1 MSTVLVRRQQRRQA
15 PPTPKGEIL
24 LESPPELPEA
34 QSGGFQQVLMYVP
47 MIVMPVMM
55 GLMFLGGGARNPM
68 MMISSGG
75 MAIAMGVMMIG
86 QMGRGAGER
95 KFKLNGERRDYY
107 RYLSQARRKV
117 RRAAEQ
123 QREALEWNSP
133 PPESLWSLVMSARL
147 WERRPTDKDFG
158 NIRIGAGPQKLAV
171 QVVPPETKPIEDLEP
186 MTAGALRRF
195 VRAHST
201 VPNLPIAASMP
212 SFARIMPMGDPD
224 VIRGMVRAMIVQ
236 IATFHSPDDV
246 RISVCASRDAVPQW
260 DWVKW
265 LPHAMHPTENDAAGP
280 VRLIAPSLSML
291 EAMLAGELKDRPRFT
306 PGLSP
311 NDLPYHVIVV
321 DGGQVTPDSQIGADG
336 IEGVCVI
343 DIGGDSVNPTADN
356 TMLRLRVAADKMAML
371 RRDRTGKDV
380 PTMLGRPDQLT
391 VIQADGLAR
400 QLAPLRASAAAGGG
414 VEEMDVLS
422 ASTTL
427 TTLMQVGDP
436 RAIEPRTAWQP
447 RAPRNRLRVPVG
459 VDPDGRPVE
468 LDIKEAAQGGFGPHG
483 LCIGATGAGKS
494 EFLRTLVLG
503 LVMTHSSE
511 TLNFVL
517 VDFKGGATFLGMDG
531 LKHVSAIITNLE
543 DELPLVDRMYDALHG
558 EMVRR
563 QEWLR
568 AAGNY
573 ASLRD
578 YEKAREQGA
587 PLKPMPT
594 LFIVLDEFSELLSAK
609 PDFAELF
616 VMIGRL
622 GRSLGVHLLL
632 ASQRLEEGKLRGLDT
647 HLSYRIGLRT
657 FSAAESR
664 VVLGV
669 PDAYELPQAPGH
681 GYLKV
686 GTETMTRFR
695 AAYVSG
701 PYEPEPENGQRGQN
715 GQAAQRTAPP
725 QIVAFGPDYIRP
737 QQPQQPDQPQ
747 QQAKPADEGPKES
760 LFDLVVGRLVNAGPE
775 PHQIWLPPLDEPGTL
790 DQVLPNLQH
799 TEEFGFTTA
808 GWDGRGRLHAFAG
821 IVDRPFDQR
830 RDPMWLD
837 LSGAA
842 GHVGVAGQPQSGK
855 STALRTLITSLAL
868 MHTPQEVQFYCLDFG
883 GGSLAGLEGL
893 PHVGSVATRLD
904 PDRVRRTVAEV
915 SALIEARERYFT
927 ERNIEGIAA
936 YRRMRAAGEISGDGF
951 GDVFLVVDN
960 WLTVR
965 SEFEQVESAITDLA
979 ARGLGFGIH
988 IMAATNKWSEFR
1000 TTIRDLF
1007 GTRLELKL
1015 GDPYES
1021 EINRKMAVNV
1031 PEGRPGR
1038 GLSRESLHFL
1048 TSLPRIDGRATTED
1062 VADGMRQLVETVQ
1075 AGWRGRPG
1083 APPVRMLPDVLP
1095 AAQLPQAADTGKRI
1109 PIGIDEDT
1117 LSPVL
1122 LNMENDPHFVVV
1134 GDNECG
1140 KSNLL
1145 QLLVQSIK
1153 ARNTPNEARLIMVD
1167 YRRALLDV
1175 AEGDHVIG
1183 YAASSTAANGLL
1195 KDINGALVARLP
1207 PSDLTPEQLR
1217 NRSWWTGSDLYLVID
1232 DYDLVAT
1239 PSGNPIA
1246 QIAEL
1251 LPQARDIGL
1260 HVILSR
1266 SMGGAGRAMF
1276 DPVIQRMK
1284 DMASPALVMSGSK
1297 DEGAL
1302 FGDVRPKPLPQGRG
1316 MFVDRRTGKRLI
1328 QTAYVGDPDNRPQR

>member
-1 MSTVLVRRQQRRQA
+1 MSTILVRRPERRQA
-15 PPTPKGEIL
+15 PPEPKGEIL

-34 QSGGFQQVLMYVP
+34 QSAGFQQVLTFLP

-55 GLMFLGGGARNPM
+55 GLTFLGGGTRNPIM
-68 MMISSGG
+68 MVSSGG
-75 MAIAMGVMMIG
+75 MALAMGVMMIG
-86 QMGRGAGER
+86 QLGRGSGER
-95 KFKLNGERRDYY
+95 KSKLNAERRDYH
-107 RYLSQARRKV
+107 RYLGQVRGKV
-117 RRAAEQ
+117 RQAAEQ

-133 PPESLWSLVMSARL
+133 PPESLWSLVMSNRL
-147 WERRPTDKDFG
+147 WERRPADKDFG
-158 NIRIGAGPQKLAV
+158 NIRIGYGPQKLAV
-171 QVVPPETKPIEDLEP
+171 KVVPPETKPVEDLEP
-186 MTAGALRRF
+186 MTASALRRF

-201 VPNLPIAASMP
+201 VPNLPISAAMP
-212 SFARIMPMGDPD
+212 SFARILPTGDPD
-224 VIRGMVRAMIVQ
+224 VIRGMVRAMLVQ
-236 IATFHSPDDV
+236 LAAFHSPDDL
-246 RISVCASRDAVPQW
+246 RISVCASRETVRHW
-260 DWVKW
+260 EWTKW
-265 LPHAMHPTENDAAGP
+265 LPHAMHPTDNDAAGP

-291 EAMLAGELKDRPRFT
+291 ERMLAAELKDRPRFS
-306 PGLSP
+306 PGMSP
-311 NDLPYHVIVV
+311 NDLPYHVVIV
-321 DGGQVTPDSQIGADG
+321 DGGAVPPDSQIGADG
-336 IEGVCVI
+336 IEGVLVI
-343 DIGGDSVNPTADN
+343 DLSGTVTPTADN
-356 TMLRLRVAADKMAML
+356 TMLRLRVTEDGMAML
-371 RRDRTGKDV
+371 SRDRTGSDRQ
-380 PTMLGRPDQLT
+380 TRLGRPDWLSQ
-391 VIQADGLAR
+391 VQADGLAR
-400 QLAPLRASAAAGGG
+400 QLAPLRASASAGGG
-414 VEEMDVLS
+414 AEELDML
-422 ASTTL
+422 AAPL
-427 TTLMQVGDP
+427 AFPELMQTGDL
-436 RAIEPRTAWQP
+436 RALDPRTAWPP
-447 RAPRNRLRVPVG
+447 RAPRNRLRVPIG
-459 VDPDGRPVE
+459 SDTEGRPVE

-483 LCIGATGAGKS
+483 LCIGATGSGKS

-511 TLNFVL
+511 TLNLVL
-517 VDFKGGATFLGMDG
+517 VDFKGGATFLGMEG
-531 LKHVSAIITNLE
+531 LQHVSAIITNLQ

-568 AAGNY
+568 SAGNY
-573 ASLRD
+573 ASQRD

-587 PLKPMPT
+587 PLKPMPS
-594 LFIVLDEFSELLSAK
+594 LFLVLDEFSELLDAK

-616 VMIGRL
+616 TMIGRL

-632 ASQRLEEGKLRGLDT
+632 ASQKLEEGKLRGLET

-657 FSAAESR
+657 FSTAESR

-669 PDAYELPQAPGH
+669 PDAYELPQEPGH

-701 PYEPEPENGQRGQN
+701 PYEPQTDPQRSSVGN
-715 GQAAQRTAPP
+715 APKTAP
-725 QIVAFGPDYIRP
+725 QITAFGPEYIRPPELP
-737 QQPQQPDQPQ
+737 QQPQQAGPTED
-747 QQAKPADEGPKES
+747 GPKEV
-760 LFDLVVGRLVNAGPE
+760 LFDLVVKRLAAAGPD

-790 DQVLPNLQH
+790 DQALPGLAH
-799 TEEFGFTTA
+799 TEQFGFTTA

-821 IVDRPFDQR
+821 IADRPFHQR

-842 GHVGVAGQPQSGK
+842 GHVGVVGQPQSGK

-868 MHTPQEVQFYCLDFG
+868 LHTPQEVQFYCLDFG

-893 PHVGSVATRLD
+893 PHVGSVGTRLD

-915 SALIEARERYFT
+915 AGLMESRERFFT
-927 ERNIEGIAA
+927 ERGIDGIAT
-936 YRRMRAAGEISGDGF
+936 YRRLRASGEIPGDGF

-960 WLTVR
+960 WLTMR
-965 SEFEQVESAITDLA
+965 HEFEQVEATITDLA
-979 ARGLGFGIH
+979 ARGLGFGVHVI
-988 IMAATNKWSEFR
+988 AATNKWSEFR

-1015 GDPYES
+1015 GDSYES
-1021 EINRKMAVNV
+1021 EIDRKLAVNV

-1038 GLSRESLHFL
+1038 GLNRDGMHFL
-1048 TSLPRIDGRATTED
+1048 TSLPRIDGRSTSED
-1062 VADGMRQLVETVQ
+1062 MTDGLRHLVETVT

-1083 APPVRMLPDVLP
+1083 APPVRMLPAVLP
-1095 AAQLPQAADTGKRI
+1095 AAQLPPVADTGKRI

-1122 LNMENDPHFVVV
+1122 LDFDNDPHFVVV

-1153 ARNTPNEARLIMVD
+1153 ARNSLDEARIVLVD

-1175 AEGDHVIG
+1175 AEGGDHVIG
-1183 YAASSTAANGLL
+1183 YAASSTAAEDLL
-1195 KDINGALVARLP
+1195 KDIHGALVSRLP

-1217 NRSWWTGSDLYLVID
+1217 SRSWWTGSDLYLIVD

-1239 PSGNPIA
+1239 PSGNPLA
-1246 QIAEL
+1246 QLAEL

-1260 HVILSR
+1260 HVIVSRAMGGLGR
-1266 SMGGAGRAMF
+1266 SMY
-1276 DPVIQRMK
+1276 DPIIQRMK
-1284 DMASPALVMSGSK
+1284 DMAGPALIMSGS
-1297 DEGAL
+1297 DEEGKL
-1302 FGDVRPKPLPQGRG
+1302 FGDVRPSPQPPGRG
-1316 MFVDRRTGKRLI
+1316 VLVDRRAGRRLI
-1328 QTAYVGDPDNRPQR
+1328 QTAFLGRPGGATSTTMTR

>member
-1 MSTVLVRRQQRRQA
+1 MSTILVRRQQRRQA

-24 LESPPELPEA
+24 LESPPELPEQ
-34 QSGGFQQVLMYVP
+34 QSGGFQQVLTFVP
-47 MIVMPVMM
+47 MIIMPVMM
-55 GLMFLGGGARNPM
+55 GLMFLGGGTRNPM

-75 MAIAMGVMMIG
+75 MALAMGLMMVG
-86 QMGRGAGER
+86 QLGRGSGER
-95 KFKLNGERRDYY
+95 KFKLNGARRDYY
-107 RYLSQARRKV
+107 RYLGQARRKV
-117 RRAAEQ
+117 RKAAEQ

-158 NIRIGAGPQKLAV
+158 NIRIGSGSQKLAV
-171 QVVPPETKPIEDLEP
+171 QLIPPETKPVEDLEP

-212 SFARIMPMGDPD
+212 SFSRIVPAGDPD
-224 VIRGMVRAMIVQ
+224 VARGMVRAMVVQ
-236 IATFHSPDDV
+236 LATFHSPDDV
-246 RISVCASRDAVPQW
+246 RISVCASREALPHW
-260 DWVKW
+260 EWVKW
-265 LPHAMHPTENDAAGP
+265 LPHSMHPTEHDAAGP
-280 VRLIAPSLSML
+280 VRLIAPNLSML

-311 NDLPYHVIVV
+311 NDLPYHVVIV
-321 DGGQVTPDSQIGADG
+321 DGGQVTPDSQLGADG

-343 DIGGDSVNPTADN
+343 DISGAVTPVADN
-356 TMLRLRVAADKMAML
+356 LMLRLRVAADKMAML

-380 PTMLGRPDQLT
+380 PTMLGRPDRLT
-391 VIQADGLAR
+391 VVQADGLAR
-400 QLAPLRASAAAGGG
+400 QLSPLRASAAASGGG
-414 VEEMDVLS
+414 EEMDVLS

-436 RAIEPRTAWQP
+436 RLLEPRTAWQP
-447 RAPRNRLRVPVG
+447 RAPRNRLRVPIG
-459 VDPDGRPVE
+459 VNPEGRPVE

-531 LKHVSAIITNLE
+531 LRHVSAIITNLE

-701 PYEPEPENGQRGQN
+701 PYEPEPAADQQARGDAPK
-715 GQAAQRTAPP
+715 AAP
-725 QIVAFGPDYIRP
+725 QIVAFGADYIQP
-737 QQPQQPDQPQ
+737 QVVEQPQQG
-747 QQAKPADEGPKES
+747 QQATPKRDDGPKES
-760 LFDLVVGRLVNAGPE
+760 LFDLVVKRLVDAGPE

-799 TEEFGFTTA
+799 TEEHGFTTA

-842 GHVGVAGQPQSGK
+842 GHVGIAGQPVSGK
-855 STALRTLITSLAL
+855 STALRTLISSLAL

-915 SALIEARERYFT
+915 AGLMEARERLFT
-927 ERNIEGIAA
+927 ERGIDGIAA
-936 YRRMRAAGEISGDGF
+936 YRRLRAAGDIPGDGF

-960 WLTVR
+960 WLTLR
-965 SEFEQVESAITDLA
+965 SEFEQVESTITDLA

-988 IMAATNKWSEFR
+988 VVAATNKWSEFR
-1000 TTIRDLF
+1000 TAIRDLF

-1021 EINRKMAVNV
+1021 EIDRKMAVNV

-1038 GLSRESLHFL
+1038 GLSREGLHFL
-1048 TSLPRIDGRATTED
+1048 TSLPRIDGRTTSED
-1062 VADGMRQLVETVQ
+1062 VSDGLRHLVETV
-1075 AGWRGRPG
+1075 AASWRGRPG
-1083 APPVRMLPDVLP
+1083 APPVRMLPGLFPVT
-1095 AAQLPQAADTGKRI
+1095 QLPQAADTGKPI

-1122 LNMENDPHFVVV
+1122 LNFEQDPHFIVV

-1140 KSNLL
+1140 KSNLM
-1145 QLLVQSIK
+1145 QLLAQSIK

-1167 YRRALLDV
+1167 YHRAMLDV

-1183 YAASSTAANGLL
+1183 YAAAPAAATGLL

-1207 PSDLTPEQLR
+1207 PADLTPEQLR
-1217 NRSWWTGSDLYLVID
+1217 NRSWWTGSDLYLLID

-1260 HVILSR
+1260 HVIVSR
-1266 SMGGAGRAMF
+1266 AMGGAGRAMF
-1276 DPVIQRMK
+1276 DPVIQRLK
-1284 DMASPALVMSGSK
+1284 DMASPALIMSGSK
-1297 DEGAL
+1297 EEGAL
-1302 FGDVRPKPLPQGRG
+1302 FGDVRAQPLPPGRG
-1316 MFVDRRTGKRLI
+1316 TFVDRRTGKRLI
-1328 QTAYVGDPDNRPQR
+1328 QTAFIGEQPNG